1 MTTIAEVS
9 SVARKLSRDFG
20 TFFEIN
26 FATTGAT
33 LRLPHPNI
41 EPSSVSV
48 VNNTDGSPITDFV
61 VNGRNGLLKL
71 PNPTQY
77 ADGVYVSGLYYQWFL
92 DEDLGFFSQIT
103 MTEHMYHRPG
113 VDMQSIMG
121 VEVEVMGIGAL
132 VGALWSLLS
141 EFATDID
148 ISSPEGMNIP
158 AHQRYQQVQALI
170 TYWEKRYEEKAA
182 MLNVG
187 LKRIEMHTLR
197 RITRLSNR
205 YAPLY
210 RGREIDNP
218 RPPIRIRPLIDPE
231 ENVPFEDEEA
241 FWGSQDQNLQ
251 TESWDLGYGGWGTI
265 GTGGIGYG

>member
-1 MTTIAEVS
+1 MTTLAEVS

-33 LRLPHPNI
+33 LRLPHPNV
-41 EPSSVSV
+41 EPTSVTVISNADSSYVE
-48 VNNTDGSPITDFV
+48 DFV
-61 VNGRNGLLKL
+61 VNARSGLVKI
-71 PNPTQY
+71 PNPSQY
-77 ADGVYVSGLYYQWFL
+77 TEGVYVSGMYYQWFL
-92 DEDLGFFSQIT
+92 DEDLDFFSEII
-103 MTEHMYHRPG
+103 MAEHMYHRPG
-113 VDMQSIMG
+113 ADMQSILG

-148 ISSPEGMNIP
+148 ISSPEGMSIP

-205 YAPLY
+205 YAPIY

-218 RPPIRIRPLIDPE
+218 RPPIRVRPMIDPGE
-231 ENVPFEDEEA
+231 TAPFEDEEA
-241 FWGSQDQNLQ
+241 FWSSQDQNLQ
-251 TESWDLGYGGWGTI
+251 TESWDFGYGGWGTI
-265 GTGGIGYG
+265 GTGGAA